1 MDFKQ
6 YFLKPATLAFIFLML
21 FFFQAKSQLVNVEK
35 DRKDRKEGFVGSASL
50 SLTLT
55 QNTKQIFQGNNQ
67 IGVQYH
73 KNTHTLLLLNNLGY
87 MRVDGSNLINNGF
100 QHLRYNYQ
108 FKPEWLEFEAFTQHQ
123 YNTIRLLRQRF
134 LLGAG
139 PRLKVIETDK
149 FTLFFAPLV
158 MYEHEKL
165 TDELRPQTDK
175 FKGDFILS
183 ATLELNERIFFS
195 HVTYYQPDFAA
206 FNEYRLASDSR
217 IQLKFTEKFSFEIIL
232 DLLYDSHPPGDIPNT
247 FYTLKNGLKY
257 SF

>member
-1 MDFKQ
+1 MIFKKPRFNSVVLTLL
-6 YFLKPATLAFIFLML
+6 FLFL
-21 FFFQAKSQLVNVEK
+21 FFSEAKSQLVNVEK

-73 KNTHTLLLLNNLGY
+73 KNVHTLLLLNNLGY

-108 FKPEWLEFEAFTQHQ
+108 LKPEWIEFEAFTQHQ

-134 LLGAG
+134 LFGAG
-139 PRLKVIETDK
+139 PRFRLVESEK
-149 FTLFFAPLV
+149 FSLFLAPLF

-165 TDELRPQTDK
+165 SDELGSQTNK

-183 ATLELNERIFFS
+183 ARMELNERIFFS
-195 HVTYYQPDFAA
+195 HVTYYQPDMAA
-206 FNEYRLASDSR
+206 FNEFRIASDSR
-217 IQLKFTEKFSFEIIL
+217 LQLKFSEKFSFEIIW

-247 FYTLKNGLKY
+247 FYTLRNGLKY